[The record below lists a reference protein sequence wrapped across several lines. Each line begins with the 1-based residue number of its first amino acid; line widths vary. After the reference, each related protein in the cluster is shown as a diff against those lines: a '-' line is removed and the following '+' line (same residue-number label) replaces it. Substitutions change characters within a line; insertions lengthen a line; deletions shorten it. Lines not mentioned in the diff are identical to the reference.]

1 MDPALNA
8 HSAIAV
14 AADVQM
20 ACSLARYT
28 PSPWEL
34 IWRQRV
40 TSQADPTPSWS
51 HWCPHL
57 KNESAHVQAW
67 VSLWEQ
73 RAALSG
79 PTDPAVSQSWDS
91 AIFSYHT
98 TCAGRRVPIEP
109 LVGFLRHPRHVCF
122 NKVSYKYAKG
132 YLVLPWSW
140 EADTRPGRR
149 RFLFDMG
156 ASLYRAGLGGA
167 SMQVSDVS
175 PGRGCPRPET
185 RERDTRMRPDLL
197 CRDSAAGRDT
207 AMLFCA
213 AIAPR
218 ADAPLRRQRA
228 APDTLHS
235 LLCSGS
241 ACLARAQWFWQSFEA
256 RGIVFDRVLAWEA
269 HNMSAHNILASFP
282 PHVMDVVSYYNVP
295 VDPTPNARFNPW
307 RTLRQ
312 VATPADYVVVKIDID
327 NTPIER
333 ALVEQLLADR
343 GLSSLVDEFF
353 HEHHVRDSPMMH
365 QGWAPHS
372 APRAD
377 RPMQTLAQSYE
388 LFSRLRQ
395 LGIRAHS
402 WV

>member
-1 MDPALNA
+1 
-8 HSAIAV
+8 
-14 AADVQM
+14 
-20 ACSLARYT
+20 
-28 PSPWEL
+28 
-34 IWRQRV
+34 
-40 TSQADPTPSWS
+40 
-51 HWCPHL
+51 
-57 KNESAHVQAW
+57 
-67 VSLWEQ
+67 
-73 RAALSG
+73 
-79 PTDPAVSQSWDS
+79 
-91 AIFSYHT
+91 
-98 TCAGRRVPIEP
+98 
-109 LVGFLRHPRHVCF
+109 
-122 NKVSYKYAKG
+122 
-132 YLVLPWSW
+132 
-140 EADTRPGRR
+140 
-149 RFLFDMG
+149 
-156 ASLYRAGLGGA
+156 
-167 SMQVSDVS
+167 
-175 PGRGCPRPET
+175 
-185 RERDTRMRPDLL
+185 
-197 CRDSAAGRDT
+197 
-207 AMLFCA
+207 
-213 AIAPR
+213 
-218 ADAPLRRQRA
+218 
-228 APDTLHS
+228 
-235 LLCSGS
+235 
-241 ACLARAQWFWQSFEA
+241 
-256 RGIVFDRVLAWEA
+256 
-269 HNMSAHNILASFP
+269 MSAHNILASFP